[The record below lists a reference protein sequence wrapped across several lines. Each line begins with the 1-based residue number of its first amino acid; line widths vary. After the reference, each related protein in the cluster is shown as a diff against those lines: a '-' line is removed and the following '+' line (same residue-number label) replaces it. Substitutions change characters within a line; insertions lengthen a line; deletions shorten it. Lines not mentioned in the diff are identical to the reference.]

1 MQPEISRLLDTGTF
15 NQLYRDTG
23 AEVLP
28 GIFSLFVDECR
39 QRLVTMNEAHG
50 NRDEKILEDQAH
62 ALKSS
67 SGSFGA
73 IKLEAVAREIEK
85 AASSG
90 DITVLDKNMSQ
101 LEALVEQSLE
111 ALKVLIQRTEH
122 E

>member
-1 MQPEISRLLDTGTF
+1 MQPEISNLLDIGTF
-15 NQLYRDTG
+15 NQLFRDTG

-39 QRLVTMNEAHG
+39 QRLITMSEAHG
-50 NRDEKILEDQAH
+50 DRDAKILEDQAH

-73 IKLEAVAREIEK
+73 IKLAAVAREIEK
-85 AASSG
+85 AASDG
-90 DITVLDKNMSQ
+90 DIAALDKNISQ
-101 LEALVEQSLE
+101 LEALVERSLE
-111 ALKVLIQRTEH
+111 ALQALIQRTEH